1 LLAVFGRAGIVN
13 TALGWAG
20 LPPMSIYGLHGVVL
34 AHVFFNMPLAVRLIL
49 QGWQAIPAER
59 FRLAAALGFAPRDVF
74 RHLERPMLR
83 AVLPGAAVVVFLI
96 CLTSFAVALTLGG
109 GPRATTVE
117 VAIYQALRF
126 AFDPDR
132 AATLALVQFG
142 LCALAVGL
150 AGRFA
155 LPSGFG
161 SGLDRVAAPF
171 APGGWHRAVDV
182 LVIVL
187 ATGFVAMPLVMV
199 GLRGAPGLADLPAG
213 VWPAASRSLAVA
225 LVSSLLSTGAALVLA
240 LAVAQGARRFEL
252 VAMLPL
258 TASSLVLGTGLFL
271 AVHPFLRPDSLALPV
286 TVLVNATLALP
297 FAYRILAPEAQA
309 VQTSFGQ
316 LALALGLH
324 GGARLRWLTLP
335 RLRRPLGFALGIT
348 AALSMGDLGV
358 IVLFAGD
365 GAATLPLLVQQL
377 MGAYRMQDAAA
388 AALLLVAASFALFA
402 LFDYGGRR
410 GAAA

>member
-1 LLAVFGRAGIVN
+1 
-13 TALGWAG
+13 
-20 LPPMSIYGLHGVVL
+20 
-34 AHVFFNMPLAVRLIL
+34 
-49 QGWQAIPAER
+49 
-59 FRLAAALGFAPRDVF
+59 VF

-155 LPSGFG
+155 LPSGVG